1 MIDLAAVSSLRAVDQ
16 HGSVVGAAQASGYTP
31 SAVSQ
36 QIKKLERQV
45 GLPLLERVGRGVV
58 LTPQGRTLV
67 DSGGRLLE
75 DLERLQSRLHGD
87 AERVTGH
94 LRVATFATA
103 LRGLVA
109 PIARSLMDAH
119 PDLELTLVEQ
129 EPWESIDLVAA
140 GQAELAIAHSWGDVP
155 LVIPDQLTGQV
166 LLRDRAD
173 VIVPAEHPLATRS
186 RVSPR
191 DLVDEAWIATPEGTI
206 CRQWLRRMYD
216 GTGHAP
222 RIAHVAHDFDGHLAM
237 VAAGLGIALVPRLGR
252 SPLPDGTV
260 AVVAHRPDPTREI
273 VAVHRASMSDSPAIR
288 SILAGLG
295 SPGTAR
301 QH

>member
-1 MIDLAAVSSLRAVDQ
+1 MIDLGALASLRAVDQ
-16 HGSVVGAAQASGYTP
+16 HGSVIGAAQASGYTP

-67 DSGGRLLE
+67 DDGSRLLE
-75 DLERLQSRLHGD
+75 DLERVQSRLHGD
-87 AERVTGH
+87 ADRVTGR
-94 LRVATFATA
+94 LRIATFATA
-103 LRGLVA
+103 LRGLMA

-119 PDLELTLVEQ
+119 PDLELTLMDH
-129 EPWESIDLVAA
+129 EPWASIDLVAS
-140 GQAELAIAHSWGDVP
+140 GQADLAIAHSWGDVP
-155 LVIPDQLTGQV
+155 LVIPDHLTGHV
-166 LLRDRAD
+166 LLHDRAD
-173 VIVPAEHPLATRS
+173 VIVPAGHPLAGRS

-191 DLVDEAWIATPEGTI
+191 DLVDEAWVATPEGTI

-222 RIAHVAHDFDGHLAM
+222 RIAHVANDFDSHLAM

-273 VAVHRASMSDSPAIR
+273 VAVHRASMTHSPAVR
-288 SILAGLG
+288 SVLEALSRG
-295 SPGTAR
+295 
-301 QH
+301 

>member
-1 MIDLAAVSSLRAVDQ
+1 MIDLAALASLRAVDQ
-16 HGSVVGAAQASGYTP
+16 HGSVIGAAQASGYTP

-67 DSGGRLLE
+67 DDGSRLLE
-75 DLERLQSRLHGD
+75 DLERVQSRLHGD
-87 AERVTGH
+87 ADRVTGR
-94 LRVATFATA
+94 LRIATFATA
-103 LRGLVA
+103 LRGLMA

-119 PDLELTLVEQ
+119 PDLELTLMDH
-129 EPWESIDLVAA
+129 EPWASIDLVAS
-140 GQAELAIAHSWGDVP
+140 GQADLAIAHSWGDVP
-155 LVIPDQLTGQV
+155 LVIPDHLSGHV
-166 LLRDRAD
+166 LLHDRAD
-173 VIVPAEHPLATRS
+173 VIVWAGHPLATRS
-186 RVSPR
+186 RVSPK
-191 DLVDEAWIATPEGTI
+191 DLVHESWVATPEGTI

-222 RIAHVAHDFDGHLAM
+222 RIAHVANDFDSHLAM

-273 VAVHRASMSDSPAIR
+273 VAVHRASMTHSPAVR
-288 SILAGLG
+288 SVLEALSRG
-295 SPGTAR
+295 
-301 QH
+301 